1 MGSNFFSKISSSG
14 SIYIKKNLGGSIF
27 IMTWPRKHNYVCS
40 EEPGTVVRRAVL
52 LNTSRAG
59 RCKMFHMYSIAYQ
72 SSYLLEHSGVARS
85 WQLVGHKYRLAQI
98 NAAEVMLIQGA
109 LQHRTRVPTR
119 SLSHQAPHSHPLYSF
134 SPCLCGFQIFS
145 MVKRK
150 QIRLDTPRLATIV
163 PRG

>member
-1 MGSNFFSKISSSG
+1 MLQWNKFQGPIFLSSRVGWGQFFQQNKFQWVH
-14 SIYIKKNLGGSIF
+14 IYQKNLGGSIF

-109 LQHRTRVPTR
+109 LQHRTRIPTR
-119 SLSHQAPHSHPLYSF
+119 AW
-134 SPCLCGFQIFS
+134 
-145 MVKRK
+145 V
-150 QIRLDTPRLATIV
+150 IRLLILIHSTPFHLVCVDFRYF
-163 PRG
+163 RW